1 MSGKGRKHKR
11 GERGSVEEEINVAK
25 KQNMEAASQDSEV
38 HDSSAHGE
46 EGLQS
51 SKENEIS
58 LKEVVQLLQNVQQTL
73 QEMRAE
79 NRNVANELRELKAS
93 LNKQSSEV
101 NTLKQALKGAE

>member
-1 MSGKGRKHKR
+1 MEIEPK
-11 GERGSVEEEINVAK
+11 INVVK
-25 KQNMEAASQDSEV
+25 KQNMEAASQGSEV